1 MIPPYDHEALWI
13 KAKLFINRAM
23 DEDDAR
29 SFDEQALWASLSL
42 ELLAK
47 AALARV
53 SPLLIAEPTEDGTN
67 LLMASGLIEG
77 DARFTSVRA
86 KTLFTRCHKVFK
98 PFNLNEAVH
107 FSQARNEYLHGSGA
121 GFMAIP
127 PHAWWPKFWSLAAVL
142 ITALDKEVEEFVGT
156 DRADIVANHLA
167 QNSKN
172 VEHRT
177 EALIERAKQRLQQ
190 RREGTL
196 PARVA
201 AEWKAGL
208 DLTAG
213 LSYSGTSSCP
223 ACDSIGVLEGDNIS
237 DTEVG
242 YEQISEEDFDVLV
255 THTIDADYFSC
266 PTCHLVLNGYELL
279 DQAKVDPSFTVEG
292 DPSDAYDE
300 GDYGND

>member
-1 MIPPYDHEALWI
+1 MIPPYDHEALWV

-23 DEDDAR
+23 DDDAR

-53 SPLLIAEPTEDGTN
+53 SPLLIADPTEDGTN

-77 DARFTSVRA
+77 DARFVSVKA
-86 KTLFTRCHKVFK
+86 KTLFSRCHKAFK
-98 PFNLNEAVH
+98 PFSLNEAVR
-107 FSQARNEYLHGSGA
+107 FSQARNEYLHSSGA

-127 PHAWWPKFWSLAAVL
+127 PHAWWPKFWALASVL
-142 ITALDKEVEEFVGT
+142 VTALDRDIDDFVGS
-156 DRADIVANHLA
+156 DREGVVAKHLE

-177 EALIERAKQRLQQ
+177 EMLIERAKQRLQQ

-196 PARVA
+196 SARVA
-201 AEWKAGL
+201 AEWQTSQV
-208 DLTAG
+208 LTG
-213 LSYSGTSSCP
+213 HLSYSGTAACP
-223 ACDSIGVLEGDNIS
+223 ACGSMGTIEGEDIT
-237 DTEVG
+237 DTETT
-242 YEQISEEDFDVLV
+242 YEQYSEEDFDVLV
-255 THTIDADYFSC
+255 THTIGAEYFSC
-266 PTCHLVLNGYELL
+266 SVCHLVLDSYELL
-279 DQAKVDPSFTVEG
+279 DQAGVDDSFTVDG
-292 DPSDAYDE
+292 DPSDAYE

>member
-1 MIPPYDHEALWI
+1 MIPPYDHEALWV

-23 DEDDAR
+23 DDDAR

-53 SPLLIAEPTEDGTN
+53 SPLLIADPTEDGAN

-77 DARFTSVRA
+77 DARFVSVKA
-86 KTLFTRCHKVFK
+86 KTLFSRCHKAFK
-98 PFNLNEAVH
+98 PFSLNEAVR

-127 PHAWWPKFWSLAAVL
+127 PHAWWPKFWALASVL
-142 ITALDKEVEEFVGT
+142 VTALDRDIDDFVGS
-156 DRADIVANHLA
+156 DRKDVVAKHLE

-177 EALIERAKQRLQQ
+177 EMLIERAKQRLQQ
-190 RREGTL
+190 HREGTL
-196 PARVA
+196 SARVA
-201 AEWKAGL
+201 AEWQSSQ
-208 DLTAG
+208 DLTVN
-213 LSYSGTSSCP
+213 LSYSGTATCP
-223 ACDSIGVLEGDNIS
+223 ACGSIGTIEGENIA
-237 DTEVG
+237 DTETT
-242 YEQISEEDFDVLV
+242 YEQYSEDDYDVLV
-255 THTIDADYFSC
+255 THTVDAEYFSC
-266 PTCHLVLNGYELL
+266 SVCHLVLDGYELL
-279 DQAKVDPSFTVEG
+279 DQAGVDNSFTVDG
-292 DPSDAYDE
+292 DPSDVYE